1 MIDTEFLRQL
11 FPRTEEIP
19 LEHRP
24 PAAIHQRRVL
34 INGELRSW
42 QGSCQT
48 VVSPVRFRNT
58 AEVLE
63 QVELGSYPEGSESDA
78 DDALAAALLA
88 YDNGRGAWPTMSVA
102 ERIDCMHAFTKQM
115 VACKRDVVRLIMWE
129 IGKSLTDSEKEFDRT
144 VAYIQA
150 TIEALKELDNSNS
163 RFVLAEGTIGQ
174 IRRTPLGVVLCIGP
188 YNYPL
193 NETFATLIP
202 ALIMGNTVL
211 FKPPKLGVLLFNP
224 TSRRFRQRFSE
235 RRHQYDLRTRCGC
248 CATVAGLGK
257 SQRAHP
263 HRLEQGCRPP
273 QETASE
279 NTPVARHPRIGCKER
294 CHRAS

>member
-1 MIDTEFLRQL
+1 VIDTEFLRQL

-102 ERIDCMHAFTKQM
+102 ERIDCMHAMIINPKDALARNIGEGSAVRIFNDRGSFEAIAKVSADVMQGIV
-115 VACKRDVVRLIMWE
+115 VA
-129 IGKSLTDSEKEFDRT
+129 
-144 VAYIQA
+144 
-150 TIEALKELDNSNS
+150 
-163 RFVLAEGTIGQ
+163 
-174 IRRTPLGVVLCIGP
+174 PLGYWRDSSRGKGP
-188 YNYPL
+188 VNALSPGVYADLGRAP
-193 NETFATLIP
+193 TF
-202 ALIMGNTVL
+202 GCV
-211 FKPPKLGVLLFNP
+211 GR
-224 TSRRFRQRFSE
+224 SSGRRGSGR
-235 RRHQYDLRTRCGC
+235 G
-248 CATVAGLGK
+248 
-257 SQRAHP
+257 
-263 HRLEQGCRPP
+263 
-273 QETASE
+273 
-279 NTPVARHPRIGCKER
+279 
-294 CHRAS
+294 

>member
-1 MIDTEFLRQL
+1 VIDTEFLRQL

-129 IGKSLTDSEKEFDRT
+129 IGKSLTDSKKEFDT

-150 TIEALKELDNSNS
+150 TI
-163 RFVLAEGTIGQ
+163 
-174 IRRTPLGVVLCIGP
+174 
-188 YNYPL
+188 
-193 NETFATLIP
+193 
-202 ALIMGNTVL
+202 
-211 FKPPKLGVLLFNP
+211 
-224 TSRRFRQRFSE
+224 FRGYSPS
-235 RRHQYDLRTRCGC
+235 T
-248 CATVAGLGK
+248 GK
-257 SQRAHP
+257 SPLERECVVGLREVPYRA
-263 HRLEQGCRPP
+263 RSKTYRRYG
-273 QETASE
+273 
-279 NTPVARHPRIGCKER
+279 
-294 CHRAS
+294 

>member
-19 LEHRP
+19 LEYRP

-129 IGKSLTDSEKEFDRT
+129 IGKSLTDSKKEFDRT
-144 VAYIQA
+144 VAY
-150 TIEALKELDNSNS
+150 
-163 RFVLAEGTIGQ
+163 
-174 IRRTPLGVVLCIGP
+174 
-188 YNYPL
+188 
-193 NETFATLIP
+193 
-202 ALIMGNTVL
+202 
-211 FKPPKLGVLLFNP
+211 
-224 TSRRFRQRFSE
+224 
-235 RRHQYDLRTRCGC
+235 LR
-248 CATVAGLGK
+248 
-257 SQRAHP
+257 
-263 HRLEQGCRPP
+263 
-273 QETASE
+273 
-279 NTPVARHPRIGCKER
+279 
-294 CHRAS
+294 